1 MMGNGGEGC
10 CRPEPPQE
18 DRQGEQE
25 DGESLVIRRNHAGEE
40 GKGDARE
47 AGRRGFGGD
56 SPCWVR
62 AIWARQSAG
71 REALVRRCPPRGF
84 LTGCSPGSLE
94 EPWGGQM
101 SFHNFPTPPPTTL
114 RLSASPF
121 LTLK

>member
-47 AGRRGFGGD
+47 AGRRGFGGH
-56 SPCWVR
+56 PR
-62 AIWARQSAG
+62 ASSAKT
-71 REALVRRCPPRGF
+71 RGF
-84 LTGCSPGSLE
+84 HTQLDEGLE
-94 EPWGGQM
+94 
-101 SFHNFPTPPPTTL
+101 TP
-114 RLSASPF
+114 
-121 LTLK
+121 